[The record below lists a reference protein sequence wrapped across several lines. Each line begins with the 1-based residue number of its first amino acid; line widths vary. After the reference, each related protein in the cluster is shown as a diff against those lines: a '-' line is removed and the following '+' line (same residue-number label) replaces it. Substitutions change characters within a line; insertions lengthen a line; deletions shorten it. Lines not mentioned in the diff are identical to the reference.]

1 MTVRKARM
9 TVTVD
14 RSLVEAANQ
23 AVASGRASSVSMW
36 VNAALAERAAKD
48 RRLGAMAAAIAE
60 YEAAFGEIS
69 EAEMIAQQRAD
80 RRAATA
86 RPARK
91 ALATLRTGDRTGAPP
106 VRKPRKSSSRGD
118 RRRAA

>member
-1 MTVRKARM
+1 MTVRKERV
-9 TVTVD
+9 TVTID
-14 RSLVEAANQ
+14 PSLVEAANQ
-23 AVASGRASSVSMW
+23 AVASGRASSISMW

-80 RRAATA
+80 RRAAGH
-86 RPARK
+86 
-91 ALATLRTGDRTGAPP
+91 RTSAPP
-106 VRKPRKSSSRGD
+106 VHKPRKASPRAR

>member
-1 MTVRKARM
+1 M
-9 TVTVD
+9 TVTID
-14 RSLVEAANQ
+14 HSLVEAANQ
-23 AVASGRASSVSMW
+23 AVASGRASSISMW

-48 RRLGAMAAAIAE
+48 RRLGAMAAVIAE

-86 RPARK
+86 RLARK
-91 ALATLRTGDRTGAPP
+91 ALTTLRTGDRTAAPP
-106 VRKPRKSSSRGD
+106 VRKPRKSSSRGH